1 MYIIICQPFAIR
13 WIGYY
18 NTLTHRCFE
27 IGYISSFQLYVSA
40 KSRRFY
46 VLCSYLDGFCRQ
58 VVAIYFVSEITFFTI
73 VIEYLLEEVGI
84 EIVPF
89 LESEL
94 FTEYP
99 RRYIECYQSRLYEQS
114 TRTAANASLIGALVC
129 TER

>member
-13 WIGYY
+13 WVGYY
-18 NTLTHRCFE
+18 NTLTHRSFK
-27 IGYISSFQLYVSA
+27 IGYIRSFQLYVSA

-46 VLCSYLDGFCRQ
+46 VLCSYLDRFYRQ
-58 VVAIYFVSEITFFTI
+58 IGTIYFVSEITFFTI
-73 VIEYLLEEVGI
+73 VIEYLLEEVGV
-84 EIVPF
+84 EIVLF

-114 TRTAANASLIGALVC
+114 TRTAHKIDKVAVA
-129 TER
+129 TPT

>member
-1 MYIIICQPFAIR
+1 MYIIIYQPFAIR

-18 NTLTHRCFE
+18 NTLTHRSFK
-27 IGYISSFQLYVSA
+27 IGYIRSFQLYVSA

-58 VVAIYFVSEITFFTI
+58 IGTIYFVSEITFFTI
-73 VIEYLLEEVGI
+73 VIEYLLEEVGV

-94 FTEYP
+94 FTE
-99 RRYIECYQSRLYEQS
+99 LVD
-114 TRTAANASLIGALVC
+114 ALL
-129 TER
+129 